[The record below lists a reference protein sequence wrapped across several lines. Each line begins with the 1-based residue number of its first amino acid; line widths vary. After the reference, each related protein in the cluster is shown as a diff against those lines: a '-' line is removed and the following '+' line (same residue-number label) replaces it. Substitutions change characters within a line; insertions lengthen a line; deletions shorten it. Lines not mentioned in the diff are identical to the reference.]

1 VKEYAA
7 KLSQRMMR
15 SRFASG
21 DSVPCIALHLCLAL
35 LVKYLSEVPRPE
47 APASPGSNL
56 LPGIDA
62 RSTSL
67 LFCPATATSE
77 NQYG

>member
-1 VKEYAA
+1 
-7 KLSQRMMR
+7 
-15 SRFASG
+15 
-21 DSVPCIALHLCLAL
+21 LHLCLAL
-35 LVKYLSEVPRPE
+35 LVEYLSEVPRSE

-67 LFCPATATSE
+67 LLCPATATSE

>member
-1 VKEYAA
+1 
-7 KLSQRMMR
+7 MMR

-35 LVKYLSEVPRPE
+35 LVEYLSEVPRSE
-47 APASPGSNL
+47 APASPDSNL

-67 LFCPATATSE
+67 LSCPAATATSE